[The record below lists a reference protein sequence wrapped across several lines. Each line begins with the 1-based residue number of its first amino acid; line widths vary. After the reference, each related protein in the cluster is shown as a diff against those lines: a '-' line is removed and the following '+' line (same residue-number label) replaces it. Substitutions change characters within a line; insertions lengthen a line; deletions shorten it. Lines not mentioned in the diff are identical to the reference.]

1 MRVPAGRHIYR
12 HIRFIIVFIFGML
25 TGIIIFLF
33 IYGQQLDTLIIKVRE
48 LENQNVEY
56 LGQIVT
62 MEKTE
67 KLLKSKKAIVK
78 AIEIHPKA
86 PNALI
91 ATESKRLLIKDLS
104 FLKDRPLEHVA
115 NFHEGLQLLL
125 GNRRYTIENQIYIVQ
140 LKTLVV
146 SETLH
151 VYVEIKAI
159 PQL

>member
-12 HIRFIIVFIFGML
+12 HIRLIILFIFGML

-33 IYGQQLDTLIIKVRE
+33 IYGQQLDMLLIKVRE

-67 KLLKSKKAIVK
+67 KLLKSKRITVK
-78 AIEIHPKA
+78 NIEIHPKA

-91 ATESKRLLIKDLS
+91 ATEGKRMITKDLT
-104 FLKDRPLEHVA
+104 FLKDRPIEHVA
-115 NFHEGLQLLL
+115 NFHEGLQLLFAD
-125 GNRRYTIENQIYIVQ
+125 RRYTIENQTYAVQ

-151 VYVEIKAI
+151 FYVEIKAI